1 MPTVLHPER
10 GLRAPETGRLGRVLF
25 VSGAGLLAFSG
36 VCLLR
41 SSGPYLE
48 IQTTSLV
55 LFVAGAVLALAG
67 EAARILSR
75 ERSVRPGSDWAE
87 VLKARR
93 VAFRLE
99 RLLRDPECAFC
110 GKKESAS
117 GATSHKGPD
126 KSPEGST
133 NAFGRCLNCGRTI
146 CPRCSF
152 LKGLE
157 MGAKSLRCPGCG
169 GPIY

>member
-1 MPTVLHPER
+1 MTTLLHPGR
-10 GLRAPETGRLGRVLF
+10 GLRALETGRLGRVLF
-25 VSGAGLLAFSG
+25 ISGAGLLTFSG

-41 SSGPYLE
+41 TSGPYLE

-55 LFVAGAVLALAG
+55 LFAAGAILALAG
-67 EAARILSR
+67 ETLRILSR
-75 ERSVRPGSDWAE
+75 ERDSRSTSDWAE

-99 RLLRDPECAFC
+99 RVLRAPECAFC
-110 GKKESAS
+110 GKKE
-117 GATSHKGPD
+117 GANGAGHKGSER
-126 KSPEGST
+126 SPEGGPS
-133 NAFGRCLNCGRTI
+133 AFGRCLNCGRTS
-146 CPRCSF
+146 CPRCAF

-157 MGAKSLRCPGCG
+157 MGLKSLRCPGCG

>member
-1 MPTVLHPER
+1 MTTLMHPGR
-10 GLRAPETGRLGRVLF
+10 GWRAPETGRLGRVMF

-41 SSGPYLE
+41 SSAPYLE
-48 IQTTSLV
+48 MQTTSLV
-55 LFVAGAVLALAG
+55 LFVAGAVLAVAG

-75 ERSVRPGSDWAE
+75 ERDARSSSDWAE

-117 GATSHKGPD
+117 GPAPKGQDRSPD
-126 KSPEGST
+126 GGPS
-133 NAFGRCLNCGRTI
+133 AFGRCLNCGRTS

-152 LKGLE
+152 LKGVE
-157 MGAKSLRCPGCG
+157 MGLKSLRCPGCG

>member
-1 MPTVLHPER
+1 MTTLLHPAR
-10 GLRAPETGRLGRVLF
+10 GLRAPETGRLGRILVL
-25 VSGAGLLAFSG
+25 SGAGLLAFSG

-41 SSGPYLE
+41 ASGPYLE
-48 IQTTSLV
+48 FQTTSLV
-55 LFVAGAVLALAG
+55 LFGAGAVLALAG

-75 ERSVRPGSDWAE
+75 ERGTHPGGSDWAE

-93 VAFRLE
+93 VAFRAE
-99 RLLRDPECAFC
+99 RVLRDPECAFC
-110 GKKESAS
+110 GKKEAGS
-117 GATSHKGPD
+117 GAARKGPER
-126 KSPEGST
+126 SPDGAH

-152 LKGLE
+152 LKGVEL
-157 MGAKSLRCPGCG
+157 GLKSLRCPGCG